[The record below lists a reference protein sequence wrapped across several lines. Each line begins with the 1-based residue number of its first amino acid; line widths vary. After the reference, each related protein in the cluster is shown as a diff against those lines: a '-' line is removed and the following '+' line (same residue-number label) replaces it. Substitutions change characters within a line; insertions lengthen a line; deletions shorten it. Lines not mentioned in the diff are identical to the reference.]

1 LVEFRIPPG
10 DLAVFARSLDE
21 VLMGL
26 NNDYHTKRTG
36 DVGMIAPR
44 VIALPPGTFYGW
56 MRQAGKL
63 GDQHKVPRVTNNR
76 TVAEDLLR
84 TAARQEA
91 SRAALQD
98 VIGDRLGFSELP

>member
-1 LVEFRIPPG
+1 
-10 DLAVFARSLDE
+10 
-21 VLMGL
+21 
-26 NNDYHTKRTG
+26 
-36 DVGMIAPR
+36 MIAPR

>member
-1 LVEFRIPPG
+1 VELRIPPG
-10 DLAVFARSLDE
+10 DLAAFTRSLDQ

-44 VIALPPGTFYGW
+44 VIALPPGTFYLW
-56 MRQAGKL
+56 MRQTGKL
-63 GDQHKVPRVTNNR
+63 GDQHKVPRVANDR

-84 TAARQEA
+84 AAARQEA
-91 SRAALQD
+91 SQPALQD
-98 VIGDRLGFSELP
+98 VIGDRLGFSEHP